1 MITRTEVLQTPAE
14 FATLHGRDLS
24 QAVCVVFDVF
34 RATSTMLEAL
44 ANGATSILPVR
55 DIASALEARKQDAS
69 VLLAGERDGFRIG
82 ADRTGGI
89 EFDLGNSPREFTRDR
104 VAGRKVVMTT
114 SNGTR
119 ALDACRGAAEV
130 LATSFANLGAT
141 TSWIRG
147 RRLPHLVLVCAGTL
161 DHASLEDT
169 LGAGALVDRLWE
181 SVRGGWLDDAA
192 QTVREVF
199 RAHRGDLQALAGSGR
214 NGARLLGLPELADDV
229 PLCLVQDRFPFVA
242 RMGSDGL
249 LRAERASD

>member
-1 MITRTEVLQTPAE
+1 MITRTEVLLTPAE
-14 FATLHGRDLS
+14 FATLQGRDLS
-24 QAVCVVFDVF
+24 QSVCVVFDVF

-44 ANGATSILPVR
+44 SNGAAAIHPVR
-55 DIASALEARKQDAS
+55 DIATALEARRQDAT
-69 VLLAGERDGFRIG
+69 VLLAGEREGFRIG

-104 VAGRKVVMTT
+104 VDGRTVVMTT

-130 LATSFANLGAT
+130 VATSFANLDAT
-141 TSWIRG
+141 ASWIRE
-147 RRLPHLVLVCAGTL
+147 RRLPQLVLVCAGTL
-161 DHASLEDT
+161 DHGSLEDT

-181 SVRGGWLDDAA
+181 SIRGGWVDDAA
-192 QTVREVF
+192 RTVREVF
-199 RAHRGDLQALAGSGR
+199 RANRDDLLPLAGSGR

-229 PLCLVQDRFPFVA
+229 PLCLVPDRFRFIA
-242 RMGSDGL
+242 RMGRDGL

>member
-14 FATLHGRDLS
+14 FAALQGRDLS

-44 ANGATSILPVR
+44 ANGAACILPVR
-55 DIASALEARKQDAS
+55 DIATALQARRQEAS

-89 EFDLGNSPREFTRDR
+89 EFDLGNSPREFTRER
-104 VAGRKVVMTT
+104 VEGRKVVMTT

-119 ALDACRGAAEV
+119 ALDACRGAGEV
-130 LATSFANLGAT
+130 LATSFANLQAT
-141 TSWIRG
+141 ASWIRE
-147 RRLPHLVLVCAGTL
+147 RRLPHLVIVCAGTL

-169 LGAGALVDRLWE
+169 LGAGALVDRLWQ
-181 SVRGGWLDDAA
+181 SVCGGWIDDAA
-192 QTVREVF
+192 RTVREVF
-199 RAHRGDLQALAGSGR
+199 RANQGDLQALAGSGR

-229 PLCLVQDRFPFVA
+229 PLCLMPDRFPFVA
-242 RMGSDGL
+242 RMGRDGL
-249 LRAERASD
+249 LRSERPSD